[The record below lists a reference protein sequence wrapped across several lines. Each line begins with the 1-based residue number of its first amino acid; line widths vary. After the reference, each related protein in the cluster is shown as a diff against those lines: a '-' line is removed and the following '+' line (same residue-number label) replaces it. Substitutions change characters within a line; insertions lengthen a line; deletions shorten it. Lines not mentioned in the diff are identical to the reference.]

1 MKITRM
7 DHAPHIQE
15 ARRPIPP
22 YQKRRAV
29 VCVGRWQPPT
39 KGHGRT
45 INAARKFYRDNK
57 LDAIVVV
64 VVDGTETSK
73 DKRRNP
79 LSAGQRI
86 RYLKASRYGNGVV
99 YLTATNAFAAFI
111 AVREAGYEPYAVVGG
126 RIVDDSVGEVEDRPS
141 AYKEMLDKYFVGPN
155 GKNYDHP
162 AVSLERDLSSGGSD
176 GVSGTAVRNAVADED
191 YESFR
196 SMVDIEEDD
205 VAERMYRDIKRSLES
220 HQE

>member
-1 MKITRM
+1 MKITRV
-7 DHAPHIQE
+7 DHIPHILE
-15 ARRPIPP
+15 ERRPIPP

-45 INAARKFYRDNK
+45 INAARAFYRDAK

-64 VVDGTETSK
+64 IIAGTETSK
-73 DKRRNP
+73 DKSRNP
-79 LSAGQRI
+79 LSANQRM

-99 YLTATNAFAAFI
+99 YLTATNAFEAFI
-111 AVREAGYEPYAVVGG
+111 AVREAGYEPYAVAGG
-126 RIVDDSVGEVEDRPS
+126 RIVDSDVGEVEDRPS
-141 AYKEMLDKYFVGPN
+141 AYKEMLDKYFVGPD
-155 GKNYDHP
+155 GKNYNHP
-162 AVSLERDLSSGGSD
+162 AVSLERDLNSTGSD
-176 GVSGTAVRNAVADED
+176 GVSGTAARDAVAAAD
-191 YESFR
+191 YEAFR

-205 VAERMYRDIKRSLES
+205 IVERMYRDIKRSLES